1 MSHRLKILSFDPGL
15 STSGWNLSIYD
26 TETKVMFIEQC
37 GMLYPNENVS
47 LAKNKNYHI
56 RYGSRIMTLDQ
67 LRNDLRNLM
76 DTFQPDFVVSE
87 DAFYNPTRP
96 TAYCALVQ
104 WLTTVSIVLYDE
116 YQHTLFKLAP
126 KIAKQVISGFGGAE
140 KLGVQY
146 AVTHKNDIKFNSNI
160 NTKELTEHTCDSIG
174 IGYTF
179 IQEILPSILDI
190 WRNLNDQETKK
201 IYRREHTTY
210 HDQQK

>member
-1 MSHRLKILSFDPGL
+1 MSYRLRILSFDPGL

-26 TETKVMFIEQC
+26 TSTKEMFIEKC
-37 GMLYPNENVS
+37 GMLFPNENVTLS
-47 LAKNKNYHI
+47 KNKINSI

-67 LRNDLRNLM
+67 LRNDIRNLM
-76 DTFQPDFVVSE
+76 DIFRPDFVVSE

-104 WLTTVSIVLYDE
+104 WLTTVSIVLFDE

-146 AVTHKNDIKFNSNI
+146 AVTHKQDIKFDKSIDVKNLS
-160 NTKELTEHTCDSIG
+160 EHTCDSIG

-179 IQEILPSILDI
+179 IQEVLPSILDI
-190 WRNLNDQETKK
+190 WRNLNDQETQK
-201 IYRREHTTY
+201 IYRR
-210 HDQQK
+210 

>member
-1 MSHRLKILSFDPGL
+1 MSNHLRILSFDPGL
-15 STSGWNLSIYD
+15 STSGWNISVYD
-26 TETKVMFIEQC
+26 TSTNIMYIEQC
-37 GMLYPNENVS
+37 GMLYPNENVG
-47 LAKNKNYHI
+47 LASNKVNNI
-56 RYGSRIMTLDQ
+56 RYGHRIMTLDQ
-67 LRNDLRNLM
+67 LRNDIRNLM
-76 DTFQPDFVVSE
+76 DTLSPDFVVSE

-104 WLTTVSIVLYDE
+104 WLTTVSIVLFDE

-146 AVTHKNDIKFNSNI
+146 AVTNKEDIKFNQDIDVKN
-160 NTKELTEHTCDSIG
+160 LTEHTCDSIG

-190 WRNLNDQETKK
+190 WRNLNGQEAQK
-201 IYRREHTTY
+201 IYRR
-210 HDQQK
+210 

>member
-1 MSHRLKILSFDPGL
+1 MSNHLRILSFDPGL
-15 STSGWNLSIYD
+15 STSGWNLSVYD
-26 TETKVMFIEQC
+26 TSTNIMYIEQC
-37 GMLYPNENVS
+37 GMLYPNENVG
-47 LAKNKNYHI
+47 LASNKVNNI
-56 RYGSRIMTLDQ
+56 RYGHRIMTLDQ
-67 LRNDLRNLM
+67 LRNDIRNLM
-76 DTFQPDFVVSE
+76 DTLSPDFVVSE

-104 WLTTVSIVLYDE
+104 WLTTVSIVLFDE

-146 AVTHKNDIKFNSNI
+146 AVTNKEDIKFNQDIDVKN
-160 NTKELTEHTCDSIG
+160 LTEHTCDSIG

-190 WRNLNDQETKK
+190 WRNLNGQEAQK
-201 IYRREHTTY
+201 IYRR
-210 HDQQK
+210 